1 MIFAF
6 DLDGVIC
13 QFKTEGETYAD
24 VQPFPE
30 AVQVLQSLKNEGHT
44 IILYTARHMKTCNG
58 NSGKILAKQGKILF
72 DWLAKYNIP
81 YDELWWSKPYA
92 DLTIDDSVHKH
103 MDWQTTADAIAKRIS
118 DGPRTA

>member
-13 QFKTEGETYAD
+13 QFKTKSETYAD

-30 AVQVLQSLKNEGHT
+30 AVQLLQSLKNEGHT

-58 NSGKILAKQGKILF
+58 NTGKILAKQGKILF
-72 DWLAKYNIP
+72 DWLAKYSIP
-81 YDELWWSKPYA
+81 CDELWWSKPYA
-92 DLTIDDSVHKH
+92 DLTIDDAVHKH
-103 MDWQTTADAIAKRIS
+103 TDWKTTADAIAKRIS